1 MTDKSEFDRTAAHRY
16 FSANCFNKAWTLIDK
31 EDRTPEE
38 DQQMIRL
45 NQASIWHWTQ
55 REDCTHKN
63 MSIGYWQAS
72 RIFALLGQ
80 ADNARDYGQ
89 LSLDYSKDQAPFYRG
104 YAHEAL
110 ARAEWVA
117 GNHEQAEEHLRQAQL
132 MASQIKEVEDKKV
145 LEADLGTIR

>member
-55 REDCTHKN
+55 REDCTDK
-63 MSIGYWQAS
+63 
-72 RIFALLGQ
+72 
-80 ADNARDYGQ
+80 
-89 LSLDYSKDQAPFYRG
+89 P
-104 YAHEAL
+104 AL
-110 ARAEWVA
+110 A
-117 GNHEQAEEHLRQAQL
+117 
-132 MASQIKEVEDKKV
+132 
-145 LEADLGTIR
+145 